1 MRFITIIGS
10 KTDTMI
16 KKIRFQNYKPFSGQ
30 EELEL
35 RPVTLIIGK
44 NSSGKSSVLKL
55 LPLLTSMINEDNWIP
70 SLNINGVSYGGSYQD

>member
-1 MRFITIIGS
+1 
-10 KTDTMI
+10 MI

-35 RPVTLIIGK
+35 RHVTLIIGK

>member
-1 MRFITIIGS
+1 
-10 KTDTMI
+10 MI
-16 KKIRFQNYKPFSGQ
+16 KKIKFQNYKAFSGQ
-30 EELEL
+30 EELAL

>member
-1 MRFITIIGS
+1 
-10 KTDTMI
+10 MI
-16 KKIRFQNYKPFSGQ
+16 RYIRFKNYKAFSNW
-30 EELEL
+30 EEIEL
-35 RPVTLIIGK
+35 LPVTLIIGK